1 MKQFLVLLAVLPLM
15 LVFFVQF
22 SVDQINSMRAA
33 QLTDIVY
40 AAKEQAKQEGCFS
53 ADLQDRLRDDI
64 SSRLGISPDAV
75 SIEADSTPVSRLYS
89 ADGFSSADWER
100 GLIHYRVSVDIG
112 PAMAGTALFG
122 IKEKDNIDTYVIDS
136 YTASERLR

>member
-1 MKQFLVLLAVLPLM
+1 MVQFEADQQYSLAVAA
-15 LVFFVQF
+15 
-22 SVDQINSMRAA
+22 VDDA
-33 QLTDIVY
+33 VY
-40 AAKEQAKQEGCFS
+40 AAKEMAKQEGCFS

-122 IKEKDNIDTYVIDS
+122 IKEII
-136 YTASERLR
+136 LF

>member
-1 MKQFLVLLAVLPLM
+1 MKQFIVLLAVLPLM

-22 SVDQINSMRAA
+22 SVDQMNSLKTAR
-33 QLTDIVY
+33 LSDIVY

-53 ADLQDRLRDDI
+53 DALQGEMREEI
-64 SSRLGISPDAV
+64 ASELGISIDRV
-75 SIEADSTPVSRLYS
+75 RIEADSIPVSRLYS
-89 ADGFSSADWER
+89 ADGFSSSDWER

-122 IKEKDNIDTYVIDS
+122 IKDKHNVYTCVIDS
-136 YTASERLR
+136 YTASERLK